1 MVILLFLP
9 IVLFANYSPK
19 GLSKERVKAISNV
32 MNDSKLAI
40 SFTDWFS
47 ISMELYAK
55 NYIHKSTILLGG
67 FHGLSDLPEKAG
79 VLIRPKLI
87 NIIKSASK
95 RINYND

>member
-1 MVILLFLP
+1 
-9 IVLFANYSPK
+9 
-19 GLSKERVKAISNV
+19 